1 MAKWIAAGVTAIALA
16 VTVWSVWRSR
26 VLENNHIAARQEWS
40 KKESELL
47 SQIRALEAALAD
59 EPEEP
64 PAAAASPTPK
74 PPPAKVSVEDPV
86 SRSALVRQLNERTEA
101 LAASETALA
110 ELQGKLREQ
119 ETRIASLKEDLDRAQ
134 SAEKAALEKLEAA
147 VQALDT
153 ARSDAEARER
163 RLAAAESAS
172 AELRRRSEEAARK
185 AARLAKLL
193 DDLDDTA
200 RRQDA
205 YLNSILR
212 RYREV
217 SDLYRTL
224 ALRLD
229 NPREGPPSA
238 NNDLSRIQNAI
249 SLADEDMR
257 QLRSLQ
263 AQAAKLQKEVAAARK
278 Q

>member
-1 MAKWIAAGVTAIALA
+1 MAKWIAAGATAIALA
-16 VTVWSVWRSR
+16 VTGWSVWRSR
-26 VLENNHIAARQEWS
+26 VLESNYNAARQEWS
-40 KKESELL
+40 KKEAELL
-47 SQIRALEAALAD
+47 SRIRALESALAD
-59 EPEEP
+59 EPEELP
-64 PAAAASPTPK
+64 PAAASPQPQPQPVK
-74 PPPAKVSVEDPV
+74 ISVEDPV
-86 SRSALVRQLNERTEA
+86 SRATLVRQLNERTEA
-101 LAASETALA
+101 LAASEAA
-110 ELQGKLREQ
+110 VSELQSRLREQ
-119 ETRIASLKEDLDRAQ
+119 EARTASLKEDLDRAQ
-134 SAEKAALEKLEAA
+134 SAEKTALERLDVAQK
-147 VQALDT
+147 ALDT
-153 ARSDAEARER
+153 ARAEAEVRER
-163 RLAAAESAS
+163 RLAAADAAS
-172 AELRRRSEEAARK
+172 TELRRRSEEAARK
-185 AARLAKLL
+185 TARLARLL
-193 DDLDDTA
+193 DELDDTA

-249 SLADEDMR
+249 SLADEDLR